1 MQRKTTKNFRSIL
14 FRGLDTIL
22 INFSFLIAYLLK
34 FETLFS
40 LDKEIYNNIF
50 IVFNLAWFLLISI
63 YSKPYNS
70 NRLSR
75 SFIRTFLQGCTLV
88 ILHAAILATLLLI
101 FKIQNQSR
109 EQLFLSYVIFC
120 GLSIT
125 IKSFVLFIIR
135 WLRERKGVDL
145 KTYAIIGQGKLSDEI
160 NNFYDNHKEFGYNFN
175 GYLNTSSHNS
185 KEFKEYILNNNID
198 VIYICLPYILHSDVD
213 KLVDIAYELNV
224 DVKLVMD
231 FRGFITRGLHL
242 QYHDYIPVLDV
253 DVKPLSN
260 IGEVIIK
267 RSFDIAFSLC
277 VIIFGAPVYIFT
289 ALATKFSS
297 NGPILYKQERV
308 GKWGEPFHIYKFR
321 SMYTDAEKLGPALS
335 KGDKDPRITP
345 WGRFM
350 RKTRL
355 DEIPQFFNV
364 LKGDMAIVGPRP
376 ERQFFI
382 DQIVER
388 SPQYNKLKA
397 VKPGITSI
405 GQVLYGYA
413 ENVDEMIQRLRYDL
427 LYLDN
432 ASLSTD
438 IWLIFKT
445 VEVMVLGKGK

>member
-1 MQRKTTKNFRSIL
+1 MQRKTTKNFRSII

-22 INFSFLIAYLLK
+22 INISFLIAYYLK
-34 FETLFS
+34 F
-40 LDKEIYNNIF
+40 DKAFLIGDEWYNNVF
-50 IVFNLAWFLLISI
+50 ILFNLSWFLLIST
-63 YSKPYNS
+63 YLKPYNS
-70 NRLSR
+70 NRLTR
-75 SFIRTFLQGCTLV
+75 SFLRTFIQGCSIGL
-88 ILHAAILATLLLI
+88 LHAAIFSTLLLI

-109 EQLFLSYVIFC
+109 EQLLLSYIIFC
-120 GLSIT
+120 GLNIT

-135 WLRERKGVDL
+135 WLRERKGVDS
-145 KTYAIIGQGKLSDEI
+145 KKYAIIGQGKLSEEI
-160 NNFYDNHKEFGYNFN
+160 NEFYKNHKEFGYNFN

-185 KEFKEYILNNNID
+185 KNFKDYILKNEID

-260 IGEVIIK
+260 FGEVFIK
-267 RSFDIAFSLC
+267 RSFDIIFSLC
-277 VIIFGAPVYIFT
+277 VIIFGAPVYLFT

-308 GKWGEPFHIYKFR
+308 GKWGKPFHIYKFR
-321 SMYTDAEKLGPALS
+321 SMFIDAEEKGPALS

-388 SPQYNKLKA
+388 SPQYNKLKT

-432 ASLSTD
+432 ATLSTD